1 MSKINVLLS
10 CNNAEKTIDECVE
23 SILNQTYQDF
33 RLLIF
38 DDLSTDNTVNK
49 ILNFKDSRITLIK
62 SLKNIGTYASK
73 NFMLKNL
80 VDSEFVALHDADDI
94 SILNR
99 FQRQIEELEKDPNI
113 SCLGTGVLE
122 FWENNEAPHTISG
135 NKPVGNKRENF
146 YPEKITNSILKEIH
160 EMLLDENQYPEYLKK
175 KLCMN
180 GTVMFRKNI
189 LDSLGGWD
197 GNTRIAA
204 DTEIFLRSLSLGY
217 IKNINEILYKRRF
230 HANSLTASSK
240 VGIKSIARKNYN
252 MSLSSIVEKTI
263 NETVKRDFYYP
274 DFDFEV
280 INCAD

>member
-99 FQRQIEELEKDPNI
+99 FQRQIEELERDPNI

-122 FWENNEAPHTISG
+122 FWENNEACRQQER
-135 NKPVGNKRENF
+135 K
-146 YPEKITNSILKEIH
+146 
-160 EMLLDENQYPEYLKK
+160 LLS
-175 KLCMN
+175 
-180 GTVMFRKNI
+180 RKN
-189 LDSLGGWD
+189 
-197 GNTRIAA
+197 N
-204 DTEIFLRSLSLGY
+204 
-217 IKNINEILYKRRF
+217 
-230 HANSLTASSK
+230 
-240 VGIKSIARKNYN
+240 
-252 MSLSSIVEKTI
+252 
-263 NETVKRDFYYP
+263 
-274 DFDFEV
+274 
-280 INCAD
+280 